1 MKTIR
6 LIGLVGAL
14 ALAHAPQALAH
25 AKLVRAEPA
34 ADAASAAP
42 RQLVLHFNEKVA
54 PKFSGVELAA
64 PGGALVKVATS
75 VGKDGLTLVAV
86 PAKPLAPGAY
96 KVTWHAVT
104 ADAHRMQG
112 SYSFTVR

>member
-6 LIGLVGAL
+6 LIGLIGAL

-34 ADAASAAP
+34 ANAASAPP
-42 RQLVLHFNEKVA
+42 RQLVLHFNEKVT
-54 PKFSGVELAA
+54 PRFSGVELATS
-64 PGGALVKVATS
+64 GGAFVKVATS
-75 VGKDGLTLVAV
+75 VGKDGLTLIAV
-86 PAKPLAPGAY
+86 PAKPLAAGAY